1 MREEITS
8 GKAESQTFNL
18 GTKFSYITSVGLSSC
33 GITKLN
39 SVDHVIP

>member
-18 GTKFSYITSVGLSSC
+18 GTKFRCITSVGLSYC
-33 GITKLN
+33 GITRLN
-39 SVDHVIP
+39 SLDHMTP